1 MGWKA
6 TTPCPVRGF
15 GVFALVT
22 ALFALGPILASSQAV
37 PESAT
42 PPDARE
48 IARRAAEHER
58 INFQRARN
66 YTYIERVETRKR
78 KHGDDVGEPQS
89 QTSEIMILYG
99 EYVGRVIARNDQPLS
114 PKDQAAEEARIQK
127 LIAKRKKETEE
138 EQAKR
143 LADYDR
149 ERAKKRAFVDEIADA
164 YDFQLIG
171 DEVVNGRDTYVL
183 KGTPRRGYRPRRKE
197 AKILPKFRFTV
208 WIDKA
213 ENQWVKLDAEAID
226 NISFGWFLGKLYRGS
241 RLRAEQVRV
250 NDEVW
255 LPRHVAISLDG
266 RKLFSKF
273 GMDLDVRY
281 RDYKKF
287 RADTRIVE
295 GRQSGGP

>member
-1 MGWKA
+1 MAVLALSPPLAFSQGSPEST
-6 TTPCPVRGF
+6 TTP
-15 GVFALVT
+15 
-22 ALFALGPILASSQAV
+22 
-37 PESAT
+37 E
-42 PPDARE
+42 ARE

-58 INFQRARN
+58 INFQRARD
-66 YTYIERVETRKR
+66 YTFIERVETRKR
-78 KHGDDVGEPQS
+78 KRGGQPGEPQS

-127 LIAKRKKETEE
+127 LVEKRKKETEE

-164 YDFQLIG
+164 YNFRLAG
-171 DEVVNGRDTYVL
+171 EEMVNGRDTYVL
-183 KGTPRRGYRPRRKE
+183 EGTPRPGYHPRRKE

-226 NISFGWFLGKLYRGS
+226 NLSFGWFLGKLYRGS
-241 RLRAEQVRV
+241 RLQAEQIRV

-255 LPRHVAISLDG
+255 LPHHVVISLDG
-266 RKLFSKF
+266 RKLFTKF
-273 GMDLDVRY
+273 GMDLDVTY

-287 RADTRIVE
+287 RADTRIVGAE
-295 GRQSGGP
+295 EKAAP